1 MANLKGKNAQT
12 NDTKTTKKKT
22 KIPGAAELQCCAQK
36 RKLTNYEIKRIHL
49 PK

>member
-22 KIPGAAELQCCAQK
+22 KIPGAAELQCCRQEKKAY
-36 RKLTNYEIKRIHL
+36 KL
-49 PK
+49 